1 VGKAALSVETGLAA
15 ACAKSAFQFERRE
28 ELHSAPLADSH
39 KGCPYIFQGLSLQ
52 FSIFNF
58 QFFSTMPP
66 GMLKPLTTTLEMI
79 KFQHTIFALPFAFL
93 GAMTAAQGIPSLR
106 VVFWI
111 IVAMIGARSAAMAFN
126 RLVDAEIDAKN
137 PRTKS
142 RAIPAGLLSRNFVL
156 LFTIVSIGLFFLA
169 AWQLNQLAL
178 ILAPL
183 ALIVIL
189 GYSYT
194 KRFTSMAH
202 LVLGLALAIAPIG
215 AAIAVEGVFNWR
227 ILPLAAAVL
236 LWTAGFDI
244 LYSLQDVEF
253 DRNAGLHS
261 IPSRVGVG
269 NALWISRLLHLLT
282 VIALACFGYVNGF
295 GFYYFIGV
303 GFAIVLLLWQ
313 HSLVKAND
321 LSRID
326 AAFFTANGMLSVIV
340 FALGAVDILM

>member
-1 VGKAALSVETGLAA
+1 
-15 ACAKSAFQFERRE
+15 
-28 ELHSAPLADSH
+28 
-39 KGCPYIFQGLSLQ
+39 
-52 FSIFNF
+52 
-58 QFFSTMPP
+58 
-66 GMLKPLTTTLEMI
+66 MLKPLTTTLEMI
-79 KFQHTIFALPFAFL
+79 KFQHTVFALPFAFL
-93 GAMTAAQGIPSLR
+93 GAMTAARGVPPLR
-106 VVFWI
+106 TIVWI

-137 PRTKS
+137 PRTKM

-156 LFTIVSIGLFFLA
+156 LFTIFSIALFLLA

-202 LVLGLALAIAPIG
+202 LVLGLALAIAPVG
-215 AAIAVEGVFNWR
+215 AAIAVEGAWNWR

-236 LWTAGFDI
+236 VWTAGFDI
-244 LYSLQDVEF
+244 LYSLQDVDF
-253 DRNAGLHS
+253 DRGAGLHS
-261 IPSRVGVG
+261 IPSRVGVAR
-269 NALWISRLLHLLT
+269 ALWISRLLHLITIGALLT
-282 VIALACFGYVNGF
+282 FGYVNRF
-295 GFYYFIGV
+295 GFFYFLGV
-303 GFAIVLLLWQ
+303 GFATVLLLWQ

-340 FALGAVDILM
+340 FALGAVDIVA

>member
-1 VGKAALSVETGLAA
+1 
-15 ACAKSAFQFERRE
+15 
-28 ELHSAPLADSH
+28 
-39 KGCPYIFQGLSLQ
+39 
-52 FSIFNF
+52 
-58 QFFSTMPP
+58 
-66 GMLKPLTTTLEMI
+66 MLKPLATTLEMI

-93 GAMTAAQGIPSLR
+93 GAITAADGVPSLR
-106 VVFWI
+106 TIFWI
-111 IVAMIGARSAAMAFN
+111 IVAMVGARSAAMAFN
-126 RLVDAEIDAKN
+126 RLVDAEIDAQN
-137 PRTKS
+137 PRTKM

-156 LFTIVSIGLFFLA
+156 LFTIVSIAMFLVA

-178 ILAPL
+178 FLAPL

-215 AAIAVEGVFNWR
+215 AAIAVEGMWNWR
-227 ILPLAAAVL
+227 IVPLAAAVL
-236 LWTAGFDI
+236 FWTAGFDI

-253 DRNAGLHS
+253 DRGAGLHS
-261 IPSRVGVG
+261 IPSRVGVA
-269 NALWISRLLHLLT
+269 NALVISRLLHLIT
-282 VIALACFGYVNGF
+282 IAALLYFGYVNAF
-295 GFYYFIGV
+295 GFFYFLGV
-303 GFAIVLLLWQ
+303 GFATMLLLWQ

-340 FALGAVDILM
+340 FALGAVDILS